1 MKKLALTGLVALALV
16 GCESTGMK
24 LGGGSNNTVT
34 GGAAGGSSQGEG
46 QLEKCDSPVGTVS
59 LVENQQAGW
68 YTILRNEYRLPPTA
82 NLLRVLIQQSNC
94 FVVVERSAAGMNAMN
109 RERAMMDNGEMR
121 KGSNFGK
128 GQVVASDYG
137 LSPEVM
143 FSEDNAGGMGA
154 ALSGFGGRG
163 GRALGAIGGIAA
175 NSKTREASAML
186 TLVDNRSGV
195 QVSSSTGSASKTDW
209 GGFGSIFGSS
219 GGASLGGY
227 SNTAQGKVVSAAF
240 VDAYNQMVAALRNY
254 KTQKVQGQGLGG
266 GGRLTVDGSAPP
278 SQTSALGGGGNV
290 RLTMK
295 QAQQRLNELGYDV
308 GSPDGSS
315 GPRTQNALRAY
326 QQDQGLAVSGRLD
339 QATMRQLSQ

>member
-137 LSPEVM
+137 LTPEVT
-143 FSEDNAGGMGA
+143 FSEDNAGGFGA
-154 ALSGFGGRG
+154 ALGGILGGRG
-163 GRALGAIGGIAA
+163 GSALGGVAA

-195 QVSSSTGSASKTDW
+195 QVSSSTGNASNTDW
-209 GGFGSIFGSS
+209 GGFGTLFGGSA
-219 GGASLGGY
+219 GASMGGY
-227 SNTAQGKVVSAAF
+227 SNTSQGKVVSAAF
-240 VDAYNQMVAALRNY
+240 VDAYNQMVIALRNY
-254 KTQKVQGQGLGG
+254 KAQSVKGQGLGG
-266 GGRLTVDGSAPP
+266 GGRLGVDGAAAP
-278 SQTSALGGGGNV
+278 SQTSAPGAKSGNV
-290 RLTMK
+290 RMSMK
-295 QAQQRLNELGYDV
+295 QAQQRLNELGFDV
-308 GSPDGSS
+308 GTPDGAA
-315 GPRTQNALRAY
+315 GPRTQNALRSF
-326 QQDQGLAVSGRLD
+326 QQDQGLPVTGRLD
-339 QATMRQLSQ
+339 QATMRQLSE

>member
-143 FSEDNAGGMGA
+143 FSESNAGGMGA
-154 ALSGFGGRG
+154 AIGGILGGRG
-163 GRALGAIGGIAA
+163 GHAVGNVAA
-175 NSKTREASAML
+175 NSRTREASAML

-195 QVSSSTGSASKTDW
+195 QVSSSTGNASKTDW
-209 GGFGSIFGSS
+209 GGFGSVFGSS
-219 GGASLGGY
+219 AGGSLGGY

-240 VDAYNQMVAALRNY
+240 VDAYNQMVIALRNY
-254 KTQKVQGQGLGG
+254 KTQRVQGQGLGG

-278 SQTSALGGGGNV
+278 SQTSAPGGGGNV

>member
-1 MKKLALTGLVALALV
+1 MKKLALAALAVLALA
-16 GCESTGMK
+16 GCETTGMK

-143 FSEDNAGGMGA
+143 FSESDAGGLGA
-154 ALSGFGGRG
+154 AVGGILGGRG
-163 GRALGAIGGIAA
+163 GRTIGGVAA
-175 NSKTREASAML
+175 NSRTREASAML

-209 GGFGSIFGSS
+209 GGFGSVFGGSA
-219 GGASLGGY
+219 GASLGGY

-254 KTQKVQGQGLGG
+254 KSQKVQGQGLGG
-266 GGRLTVDGSAPP
+266 GGRLTVDGSAAP
-278 SQTSALGGGGNV
+278 SQTSAPGARSGNV
-290 RLTMK
+290 RMSMK
-295 QAQQRLNELGYDV
+295 QAQQRLNELGFDV
-308 GSPDGSS
+308 GSPDGSA
-315 GPRTQNALRAY
+315 GPRTQNALRTF
-326 QQDQGLAVSGRLD
+326 QQDQGLPVTGRLD
-339 QATMRQLSQ
+339 QATMRQLSE